1 MSSQGTAKARVNT
14 SLINKLA
21 YRVGYMTPTQH
32 RRLLLTLQRE
42 RSQGFQAL
50 ERLKKLPN
58 EKLPKA
64 TVTKIPEMKNSNEYK
79 IPQLDARSE

>member
-1 MSSQGTAKARVNT
+1 
-14 SLINKLA
+14 
-21 YRVGYMTPTQH
+21 MTPTQH

-58 EKLPKA
+58 EELPKE
-64 TVTKIPEMKNSNEYK
+64 TVTKTPEVKNSNEYK
-79 IPQLDARSE
+79 IPRLHARSEQ